1 MKIMFL
7 VEKNV
12 RYVLLM
18 SHWCVLFISYQ
29 IMCTNNV
36 NEHQKTNTS
45 KHKQKVN
52 YVYFAGMFVRL
63 HSFLFAM
70 CGCTISN
77 LNVMNFSKEDG
88 MLRTMNA
95 EKLLKTIPTLQ
106 NQLDA
111 LLEFDCS
118 ANDLTNGIINM
129 CFMLLFRDLIRLFA
143 CYNDGI
149 INLLGKVRSRA
160 CCCTEYI
167 LRIF

>member
-1 MKIMFL
+1 MSPFIRRYARYL
-7 VEKNV
+7 NEKA
-12 RYVLLM
+12 L
-18 SHWCVLFISYQ
+18 SYRTVAFDF
-29 IMCTNNV
+29 C
-36 NEHQKTNTS
+36 
-45 KHKQKVN
+45 KVKRG
-52 YVYFAGMFVRL
+52 YVYFTI
-63 HSFLFAM
+63 LFDQ
-70 CGCTISN
+70 
-77 LNVMNFSKEDG
+77 NFYFWIDCSKDDG

-149 INLLGKVRSRA
+149 INLLGNFCLINCYYSVCSL
-160 CCCTEYI
+160 YY
-167 LRIF
+167 F